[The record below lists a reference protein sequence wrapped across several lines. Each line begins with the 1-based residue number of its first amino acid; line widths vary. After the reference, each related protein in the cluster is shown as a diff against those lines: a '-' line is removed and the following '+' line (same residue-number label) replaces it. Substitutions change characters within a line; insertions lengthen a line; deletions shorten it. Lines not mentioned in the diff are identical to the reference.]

1 MTKTCAIIGCSPMC
15 FPWGFDEEDEGC
27 AALKLI
33 LINQISKLRGEGC
46 TRFAVSVDCGVGLY
60 AAEILH
66 GLKESD
72 EELKTICYVPY
83 EEQATKWTPELR
95 DRYFNAL
102 STCTEVVNVSFEKTV
117 GCEFKAHLAATKD
130 ADTVIAVYD
139 PDDPSCER
147 EAAAATVAEMLNKQI
162 LTFDPKA
169 IRLQY
174 WVNNM
179 GYIYFLLPINAE
191 KRECFTLF
199 GI

>member
-46 TRFAVSVDCGVGLY
+46 TRFAVSMDCGVGLY
-60 AAEILH
+60 VAEILH
-66 GLKESD
+66 G
-72 EELKTICYVPY
+72 CYVPY

-102 STCTEVVNVSFEKTV
+102 AACTEIVNVPYEKTV
-117 GCEFKAHLAATKD
+117 GCEFKAHLEAMKE

-139 PDDPSCER
+139 PDDPLCER
-147 EAAAATVAEMLNKQI
+147 ETAAAAVAEVLNKRV
-162 LTFDPKA
+162 LVLDPKA
-169 IRLQY
+169 IRLS
-174 WVNNM
+174 
-179 GYIYFLLPINAE
+179 
-191 KRECFTLF
+191 
-199 GI
+199 